1 MLILLLLFLLYMSKN
16 IKDEELLVYCR
27 IDKENNDKK
36 KMIKYYSTYK
46 MKNNKFKNWVL
57 YKIIFYLLLLLIY

>member
-1 MLILLLLFLLYMSKN
+1 MLILLLLFLLYMGKN

>member
-1 MLILLLLFLLYMSKN
+1 MGTN

>member
-1 MLILLLLFLLYMSKN
+1 MLILLLLFLLYMGKN

-46 MKNNKFKNWVL
+46 MKNNKFKN
-57 YKIIFYLLLLLIY
+57 

>member
-1 MLILLLLFLLYMSKN
+1 MGKN